1 MTEPPRVEQR
11 PMGRSTTAR
20 RLQIE
25 PVEARRLPSAVIPVL
40 TSHTVDFIT
49 AGVEH
54 VAARLVRTHDTR
66 GAASSLE
73 SLAAR
78 IPFGRRQLAAAW
90 VSDLALFDP
99 SVPGSGRT
107 TAQVLLR
114 TLRHDVAYGIAE
126 GEFRVTGK
134 DATALSS
141 PGLKAPQVSLD
152 SVRIANSTNLTLAIT
167 VSLNN
172 TGRSIPM
179 TIPSGA
185 PPALFDFGTATNN
198 LMTINVRNANG
209 TNPQPFQTRLDQ
221 RIGGYNGALFT
232 VSTLGGFFTVS
243 G

>member
-1 MTEPPRVEQR
+1 
-11 PMGRSTTAR
+11 MGRSVVRTT
-20 RLQIE
+20 LEVEQ
-25 PVEARRLPSAVIPVL
+25 VEARRLLSSVLPVL
-40 TSHTVDFIT
+40 TSHTFDSVT
-49 AGVEH
+49 AGLVR
-54 VAARLVRTHDTR
+54 VVSQLVRTDDSAR
-66 GAASSLE
+66 AASSLE

-107 TAQVLLR
+107 TAQALLR

-134 DATALSS
+134 DAAAVSS

-152 SVRIANSTNLTLAIT
+152 SVRIANSSNLTLAIT

-209 TNPQPFQTRLDQ
+209 SNPPPFQTRLNQ
-221 RIGGYNGALFT
+221 RVGGYNGALFT
-232 VSTLGGFFTVS
+232 VSILGGFFTVS